1 VIRARRSASET
12 SGSGNFHSSDGN
24 YSFHGNMD
32 GFDVSML
39 PLEKAILDSFDFS
52 LAQRNWVRCEAFKN
66 NSGSLS

>member
-1 VIRARRSASET
+1 
-12 SGSGNFHSSDGN
+12 
-24 YSFHGNMD
+24 MD